1 MHRVRLGQ
9 KVLKPMVVVPV
20 AKEDDMGLTNGLI
33 ENDMISQGSS
43 KIAEKQVKEYTKDV
57 VSSAK
62 QMGRSIKKQANSE
75 AREILQ
81 RARADAEAIA
91 LETIGKPVSKKGAI
105 SKALRKGEGLY
116 ANPADAMT
124 KSAPRSKV
132 VATGRVVSS

>member
-1 MHRVRLGQ
+1 MYRARLGQ
-9 KVLKPMVVVPV
+9 KQLKPFTTIPV
-20 AKEDDMGLTNGLI
+20 SKEDNIGMINGI
-33 ENDMISQGSS
+33 VENEMISQGPS
-43 KIAEKQVKEYTKDV
+43 KDVEKQVKDYNKDV

-62 QMGRSIKKQANSE
+62 QMGKSIKKQANSQ
-75 AREILQ
+75 AKEILA

-116 ANPADAMT
+116 ANPMDAAM

-132 VATGRVVSS
+132 FASGRVVSS